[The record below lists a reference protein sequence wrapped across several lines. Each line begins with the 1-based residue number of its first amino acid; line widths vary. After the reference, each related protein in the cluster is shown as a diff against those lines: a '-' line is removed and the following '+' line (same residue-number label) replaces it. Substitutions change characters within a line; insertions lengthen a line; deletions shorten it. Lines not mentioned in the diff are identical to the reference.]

1 VAGELILIVEDN
13 EKNMKLVRDVLQF
26 RGYRT
31 IEASDGASGVR
42 LATSQS
48 PDLVLLDIQLP
59 DMDGPAALGHIKDTM
74 SEGAPPIV
82 ALTSFAMNGDRE
94 RFLEAG
100 FDGYISKPIDVRTF
114 PDRVRA
120 YCDGLRGA

>member
-13 EKNMKLVRDVLQF
+13 EKNMRLVRDVLQF

-31 IEASDGASGVR
+31 IEATNGATGVR
-42 LATSQS
+42 LATCES

-59 DMDGPAALGHIKDTM
+59 DMDGPSAMVRIKDTM
-74 SEGAPPIV
+74 SGAAPPIV

-94 RFLEAG
+94 RFLGAG